1 MHQQLRGESDYE
13 QLPDDVPMSAHI
25 ADVEQNKGIP
35 TFCLF
40 VIQVKLKGGRR
51 YLIFRRYRQ
60 FHRLQCRLKE
70 KLDPENN
77 RNFNTCILPE
87 LPGKVYLGNK
97 QGIAEKRIPE
107 LNLYLK
113 KLLALPA
120 WILLDEDLRIFFY
133 QTTEDC
139 EQVPKSLR
147 RLRPHTRK
155 ICNLHRRCPSPLC
168 LHGCQ
173 MQSSPEMSIAPL
185 PPRLPDA
192 VFTGD
197 VHRPFASTAARYSLH
212 RRCPSPLCL
221 HGCQM
226 QSSPEMS
233 IAPLPPRL
241 PDAVFTGDVHRPFAS
256 TAARCSL
263 HLRCPSPLCLHGC
276 QMQSS
281 PEMSIAPLP
290 PRLPDAVF
298 TRDVHRPFAS
308 TAARCSLHQ
317 RCPSPLCLH
326 GCQMQSSPEMSI
338 APLPPRLPDAV
349 FTQDVHRPF
358 ASTASA

>member
-155 ICNLHRRCPSPLC
+155 INSKTAKEDANLNAELPRAEVLYNFTGTSVLELTFKAGDIIYLLNKVNEEWLEGNYCNSTGIFPKSFVRIIKDLPHESPATSKEEGSVAHSFRCVYHDVHC
-168 LHGCQ
+168 CQ
-173 MQSSPEMSIAPL
+173 MKDIYLGGGIPLQPEYTFLLSLLRTEFTNEAIALNYCDPEGDL
-185 PPRLPDA
+185 IRITDNKDVELMMMEAEEKPWLQKADYVPWRLHVTRKDDLS
-192 VFTGD
+192 VYNT
-197 VHRPFASTAARYSLH
+197 RP
-212 RRCPSPLCL
+212 
-221 HGCQM
+221 
-226 QSSPEMS
+226 
-233 IAPLPPRL
+233 
-241 PDAVFTGDVHRPFAS
+241 
-256 TAARCSL
+256 
-263 HLRCPSPLCLHGC
+263 
-276 QMQSS
+276 
-281 PEMSIAPLP
+281 
-290 PRLPDAVF
+290 
-298 TRDVHRPFAS
+298 
-308 TAARCSLHQ
+308 
-317 RCPSPLCLH
+317 
-326 GCQMQSSPEMSI
+326 
-338 APLPPRLPDAV
+338 
-349 FTQDVHRPF
+349 
-358 ASTASA
+358 